1 MKQKLLNLAAAL
13 LLCSAGAWAQTNL
26 IASWDGGT
34 DTGSP
39 SNFGWTS
46 SANRTL
52 QPRNN
57 NGGIRMTTN
66 YSGYKLED
74 GSSYTY
80 SATSDPSSVIFWVRY
95 NTSGESFTYTFQG
108 LEADTYYDF
117 SGLVGWHNN
126 SNSPILTIVLNDGT
140 NNLTTLS
147 KGASAKQTMY
157 SVSSRFKT
165 PSTMTTTTDVK
176 IVFTCNQTGDCM
188 EAISALSLVKVN
200 MVMKDDL
207 EAAIAFATTV
217 DSYLSETDLTSD
229 IAAAQGVY
237 DNTDVTQTEVNS
249 AVSTLEAAV
258 YTAIN
263 KEPLTFI
270 NPGFE
275 SCTLT
280 TTNAAAVGSAAP
292 LNIAGAWT
300 QISSAAWSSSAVVEY
315 GGTGQVNGVNAPSAD
330 NLGNGGY
337 TLGVSVGWDGTV
349 TYKSA
354 TATWPIGVYTF
365 TISAYNANS
374 AASQFKSLFGFVPT
388 SGSATLSTKTSF
400 TYGTWE
406 TDQVI
411 VTLTEPTEG
420 YIQVGGQAIS
430 DGSGSNAKVF
440 FDNITVTYQDPLSGA
455 RTIWENAKSDAET
468 AKAENPNVIGV
479 ELTTLNTELAKTEP
493 TTIEGF
499 EAATEAI
506 NNAKAAL
513 VAAAPIYN
521 ALATEIAYAQ
531 SIAVS
536 TATAE
541 AAQTAEATAAT
552 ITAATQALKVLEYN
566 TINTSY
572 PHDVT
577 SLLGSWAQG
586 NYGTTS
592 GQGYI
597 GSESYFDK
605 WNGSAMDL
613 TSSGAVT
620 LPAGQYVVKV
630 AGRGV
635 STTTMNLSVK
645 VGDADAVN
653 TPFLMIGD
661 TGKGIDTNGD
671 TNFDDG
677 GTYSNNNIGRGWQ
690 YRYIT
695 FTTDGTSEV
704 VISINGHL
712 NANTWQSFYAPVLLC
727 DDATYAP
734 IAIETVKAEL
744 QAAINAAPAVRTGN
758 IGDGVFQMAA
768 AGVNA
773 YSDAIST
780 AQAAHDDAGATEASI
795 EQAKTDL
802 AAAIEAYNALE
813 VNAPADGQIFNVVV
827 ATEGHEK
834 YGNAVVIESGTL
846 TDNNP
851 TGYGMNARF
860 AINTNLNQAVTFT
873 KVSGNNYNIS
883 FETAAGTTYLT
894 YGALNG
900 SAAGWKN
907 YQIQATTDP
916 EKKGEFRIAATN
928 IDNVFNIYN
937 TITNSTIACQAGGNI
952 YTEAGNADFSVA
964 EASKP
969 SITINTT
976 VAGWGTLM
984 LPFGGLEVP
993 AVVKAYTCAAVDDKS
1008 LTLETVSALEAN
1020 KPYIIEGA
1028 WNETVSGDA
1037 LGAALTYTEGLL
1049 TGTYADM
1056 DAINETYILQKQDEK
1071 VGFFQVDTNEAQPKV
1086 RANRAY
1092 LTVPSSAGVKAF
1104 YLGGVADAIQNV
1116 FTKVAAGE
1124 IYDLAGRKVQKMQK
1138 GGVYIIDGKK
1148 VSVK

>member
-1 MKQKLLNLAAAL
+1 
-13 LLCSAGAWAQTNL
+13 
-26 IASWDGGT
+26 
-34 DTGSP
+34 
-39 SNFGWTS
+39 
-46 SANRTL
+46 
-52 QPRNN
+52 
-57 NGGIRMTTN
+57 MTTT

-74 GSSYTY
+74 NSSYSY
-80 SATSDPSSVIFWVRY
+80 SATSDPSSVIFWLRY
-95 NTSGESFTYTFQG
+95 NTAGESFTYTFQG

-126 SNSPILTIVLNDGT
+126 SNAPTFTVVLNDGT
-140 NNLTTLS
+140 NTLTTVN
-147 KGASAKQTMY
+147 KAVSAKQTLY
-157 SVSSRFKT
+157 AISSRFKT
-165 PSTMTTTTDVK
+165 PSTITNATNIK

-188 EAISALSLVKVN
+188 EAVSALSLVKVN
-200 MVMKDDL
+200 VVLKDDL
-207 EAAIAFATTV
+207 EAAISYATTV
-217 DSYLSETDLTSD
+217 NSYLSDTDLTSA
-229 IAAAQGVY
+229 ITTAQGVY
-237 DNTDVTQTEVNS
+237 DNADATQTDVNT
-249 AVSTLEAAV
+249 AISTLEAAIS
-258 YTAIN
+258 TAIN
-263 KEPLTFI
+263 KAPLTFI

-275 SCTLT
+275 SCTPT

-349 TYKSA
+349 TYKSV
-354 TATWPIGVYTF
+354 TTTWPIGVYTF
-365 TISAYNANS
+365 TISAYNANI

-388 SGSATLSTKTSF
+388 LGSATLSTKTSF
-400 TYGTWE
+400 TYDTWE

-430 DGSGSNAKVF
+430 GGSGSNAKVF

-455 RTIWENAKSDAET
+455 RTIWENAKSDAGT

-513 VAAAPIYN
+513 VAAAPSYN
-521 ALATEIAYAQ
+521 DLISEIAYAKT
-531 SIAVS
+531 IGVT
-536 TATAE
+536 TADDY
-541 AAQTAEATAAT
+541 AAT
-552 ITAATQALKVLEYN
+552 STSSAASVVTSAQALKAQEYN
-566 TINTSY
+566 TINTTY
-572 PHDVT
+572 ANDVT
-577 SLLGSWAQG
+577 SLLGTWNQG
-586 NYGTTS
+586 NYDTTS

-597 GSESYFDK
+597 GSETYFDK
-605 WNGSAMDL
+605 WNGSALDL
-613 TSSGAVT
+613 TSSMTVT
-620 LPAGQYVVKV
+620 LPAGQYAVKV

-661 TGKGIDTNGD
+661 TGKGIDTNGY

-734 IAIETVKAEL
+734 IAVDAAKAEL
-744 QAAINAAPAVRTGN
+744 QAAIDAAPAVRTAN
-758 IGDGVFQMAA
+758 IGDAVFQIPA
-768 AGVNA
+768 AGVND
-773 YSDAIST
+773 YSAARSA
-780 AQAAHDDAGATEASI
+780 AQAAHDEAAATVASI
-795 EQAKTDL
+795 EQAKADL

-813 VNAPADGQIFNVVV
+813 LNAPDAAQLYNIIV
-827 ATEGHEK
+827 ATDGHAKEG
-834 YGNAVVIESGTL
+834 NPLIIVPGTPGV
-846 TDNNP
+846 NNP
-851 TGYGMNARF
+851 TGYGMNANF
-860 AINTNLNQAVTFT
+860 AANVNLSQAFSFT
-873 KVSGNNYNIS
+873 KVSGNTYNIS
-883 FETAAGTTYLT
+883 AQLGSDKVYMTNGT
-894 YGALNG
+894 LNG
-900 SAAGWKN
+900 SAAGWKSQ
-907 YQIQATTDP
+907 QIQFTTDAD
-916 EKKGEFRIAATN
+916 KAMAFRIAADT
-928 IDNVFNIYN
+928 DTEGTFYIYN
-937 TITNSTIACQAGGNI
+937 TETNTSVDCQAGGNI
-952 YTEAGNADFSVA
+952 YTEGGNTLFSIV
-964 EASKP
+964 ETTKP

-976 VAGWGTLM
+976 AAGWGTVM
-984 LPFGGLEVP
+984 LPFSGLELP
-993 AVVKAYTCAAVDDKS
+993 AGVTAYSVSELSGDR
-1008 LTLETVSALEAN
+1008 LTLVDAGSVLLAN

-1028 WNETVSGDA
+1028 WEENVTGNA
-1037 LGAALTYTEGLL
+1037 QGTALTATEGLL
-1049 TGTYADM
+1049 TGVYTDTPAVAGTYV
-1056 DAINETYILQKQDEK
+1056 LQSQSGV
-1071 VGFFQVDTNEAQPKV
+1071 VGFYQVETAGITTVK
-1086 RANRAY
+1086 ANHAY
-1092 LTVPSSAGVKAF
+1092 LTAPASGGVKAF
-1104 YLGGVADAIQNV
+1104 FLGGNADAIQSV
-1116 FTKVAAGE
+1116 FTKVAAGD